1 MKKIIPNIEA
11 LKIIEEGIK
20 AGSSVRLTVRGNSM
34 SPLLLDGIDIVTLHP
49 FTPEKLKTGDVIL
62 FRYKEAFL
70 LHRIVE
76 IRGYGQP
83 DAKIITKGDA
93 LEQKEVTCYS
103 DVVALAELPKI
114 GIIKLSGR
122 RGRIFLSRII
132 NYIKRRLNLNHITTS
147 NETNT

>member
-76 IRGYGQP
+76 VQGGSTP
-83 DAKIITKGDA
+83 EAKIIAKGDA
-93 LEQKEVTCYS
+93 LEQREVIGYS
-103 DVVALAELPKI
+103 DVVAVAEVPKI
-114 GIIKLSGR
+114 GIMKLSLR
-122 RGRIFLSRII
+122 RAKLLLKRII
-132 NYIKRRLNLNHITTS
+132 IHITVY

>member
-76 IRGYGQP
+76 VQGGSTP
-83 DAKIITKGDA
+83 EAKIIAKGDA
-93 LEQKEVTCYS
+93 LEQREVIGYS
-103 DVVALAELPKI
+103 DVVAVAEVPKI
-114 GIIKLSGR
+114 GIMKLSLR
-122 RGRIFLSRII
+122 RAKLILKRII
-132 NYIKRRLNLNHITTS
+132 IHITVY

>member
-76 IRGYGQP
+76 VQGGSTP
-83 DAKIITKGDA
+83 EAKIIAKGDA
-93 LEQKEVTCYS
+93 LEQREVIGYS
-103 DVVALAELPKI
+103 DVVAVAEVPKI
-114 GIIKLSGR
+114 GIIKLSLR
-122 RGRIFLSRII
+122 RAKLLLKRII
-132 NYIKRRLNLNHITTS
+132 IHITVY

>member
-76 IRGYGQP
+76 IQVSGTP
-83 DAKIITKGDA
+83 EAKIIAKGDA
-93 LEQKEVTCYS
+93 LEQREVIGYS
-103 DVVALAELPKI
+103 DVVAVAEVPKI
-114 GIIKLSGR
+114 GIMKLSLR
-122 RGRIFLSRII
+122 RAKLLLKRII
-132 NYIKRRLNLNHITTS
+132 IHITVY

>member
-76 IRGYGQP
+76 VQGGSTP
-83 DAKIITKGDA
+83 EAKIIAKGDA
-93 LEQKEVTCYS
+93 LEQREVIGYF
-103 DVVALAELPKI
+103 DVVAVAEVPKI
-114 GIIKLSGR
+114 GIIKLSLR
-122 RGRIFLSRII
+122 RAKLLLKRII
-132 NYIKRRLNLNHITTS
+132 IHITVY

>member
-76 IRGYGQP
+76 IQVSGTP
-83 DAKIITKGDA
+83 EAKIIAKGDA
-93 LEQKEVTCYS
+93 LEQREVFGYS
-103 DVVALAELPKI
+103 DVVAVAEVPKI
-114 GIIKLSGR
+114 GIMKLSLR
-122 RGRIFLSRII
+122 RAKLLLKRII
-132 NYIKRRLNLNHITTS
+132 IHITVY

>member
-76 IRGYGQP
+76 VQGGSTP
-83 DAKIITKGDA
+83 EAKIIAKGDA
-93 LEQKEVTCYS
+93 LEQREVIGYS
-103 DVVALAELPKI
+103 SVVAVAEVPKI
-114 GIIKLSGR
+114 GIMKLSLR
-122 RGRIFLSRII
+122 RAKLLLKRII
-132 NYIKRRLNLNHITTS
+132 IHITVY

>member
-20 AGSSVRLTVRGNSM
+20 DGSSVRLTVRGNSM

-76 IRGYGQP
+76 VQGGSTP
-83 DAKIITKGDA
+83 EAKIIAKGDA
-93 LEQKEVTCYS
+93 LEQREVIGYS
-103 DVVALAELPKI
+103 DVVAVAEVPKI
-114 GIIKLSGR
+114 GIMKLSLR
-122 RGRIFLSRII
+122 RAKLLLKRII
-132 NYIKRRLNLNHITTS
+132 IHITVY

>member
-62 FRYKEAFL
+62 FRYNEAFL

-76 IRGYGQP
+76 VQGGSTP
-83 DAKIITKGDA
+83 EAKIIAKGDA
-93 LEQKEVTCYS
+93 LEQREVIGYF
-103 DVVALAELPKI
+103 DVVAVAEVPKI
-114 GIIKLSGR
+114 GIIKLSLR
-122 RGRIFLSRII
+122 RAKLLLKRII
-132 NYIKRRLNLNHITTS
+132 IHITVY

>member
-1 MKKIIPNIEA
+1 MKKIIANLDA

-20 AGSSVRLTVRGNSM
+20 AGRSVRLTVRGNSM
-34 SPLLLDGIDIVTLHP
+34 SPLLTDGADIVTLHP
-49 FTPEKLKTGDVIL
+49 VIPEKLKTGDVIL

-132 NYIKRRLNLNHITTS
+132 NYIKRRLNLNHIKTS

>member
-20 AGSSVRLTVRGNSM
+20 AGGSVRLTVRGNSM
-34 SPLLLDGIDIVTLHP
+34 SPLLLDGIDAVTLNP
-49 FTPEKLKTGDVIL
+49 FIPEKLKKGDVIL

-76 IRGYGQP
+76 VQGGSTP
-83 DAKIITKGDA
+83 EAKIIAKGDA
-93 LEQKEVTCYS
+93 LEQREVIGYS
-103 DVVALAELPKI
+103 DVVAVAEVPKI
-114 GIIKLSGR
+114 GIMKLSLR
-122 RGRIFLSRII
+122 RAKLLLKRII
-132 NYIKRRLNLNHITTS
+132 IHITVY